1 MARGVHVMAVLPACA
16 HKRSGLRAVQHT
28 AAMQD
33 QAVTGAVHDS
43 RAVQRCK
50 HAHCDTQSPRQSK
63 TYGTGHTRQNTRER
77 TNEKER
83 HMQAK
88 GDQGWRSM
96 HGTSQV
102 LCSTL
107 KAHN

>member
-1 MARGVHVMAVLPACA
+1 M
-16 HKRSGLRAVQHT
+16 SGLQAMQDTTV
-28 AAMQD
+28 MQD
-33 QAVTGAVHDS
+33 QAETGAVHDL

-63 TYGTGHTRQNTRER
+63 TYGTSHTGQNTRER
-77 TNEKER
+77 MNEQER

-96 HGTSQV
+96 HGTSQA